1 MSGHKLKTNWE
12 NFLSKNKSIERWIVV
27 LGAVLLQVCLGAIY
41 TWSLFNQPLIDKF
54 GWDLDATVRTYSIA
68 IAVFAFTT
76 IFSGRLQD
84 KIGPRLVA
92 TIGAVC
98 YGAGLILTSMVTE
111 LWQLYLCYSVLG
123 GIGVG
128 FAYVCPLATC
138 VKWFPKKKGFI
149 TGIAVGAFGLGSFV
163 FKSIIINLIN
173 SVGVSQTFLYIGI
186 IYLVVGGTGAQLLK
200 LPTCETLISAAN
212 PSHKKNFRI
221 REMIRTKSFYLLFM
235 MYLFACISGLL
246 VIGYAKDI
254 GVELAG
260 LSIAVAANTVAIIAL
275 FNAGGR
281 LIWGTLSDKI
291 GRERALFL
299 MFIITTISMVV
310 LAFLE
315 LHLFSYFASV
325 SAIAF
330 CFGGFLA
337 VFPTVTSDYYG
348 IKTMGKNYGIIYQ
361 AYGIAALLGPNIKH
375 AVGDYTT
382 TFIIAGVTAFIGA
395 FLTLFVRSPQK
406 K

>member
-1 MSGHKLKTNWE
+1 MFH
-12 NFLSKNKSIERWIVV
+12 NKSMEKWIVV
-27 LGAVLLQVCLGAIY
+27 SGAVLLQVCLGAIY

-98 YGAGLILTSMVTE
+98 YGSGLILTSRVTE
-111 LWQLYLCYSVLG
+111 LWQLYLSYSVLG

-138 VKWFPKKKGFI
+138 VKWFPNKKGFI

-173 SVGVSQTFLYIGI
+173 SVGVSQTFLYIGL
-186 IYLVVGGTGAQLLK
+186 IYLVLGGLGAQLLK
-200 LPTCETLISAAN
+200 LPTCEILISQSN

-221 REMIRTKSFYLLFM
+221 REMVKTKSFYYLFF

-260 LSIAVAANTVAIIAL
+260 LSVSVAANTVAIIAL

-281 LIWGTLSDKI
+281 LVWGILSDNI
-291 GRERALFL
+291 GRERSILF
-299 MFIITTISMVV
+299 MFIITVVSMIV
-310 LAFLE
+310 LAFLK
-315 LHLFSYFASV
+315 LNIVTYFTTV
-325 SAIAF
+325 SAVAF

-348 IKTMGKNYGIIYQ
+348 VKTMGKNYGIIYQ
-361 AYGIAALLGPNIKH
+361 AYGIAALLGPVLKH
-375 AVGDYTT
+375 SVGDYTI
-382 TFIIAGVTAFIGA
+382 TFVIAAIIAFIG
-395 FLTLFVRSPQK
+395 FVITLFLKSPQK
-406 K
+406 AVN